1 MDEGI
6 YTYEKKTGRKV
17 RSGVWRKFAEIFE
30 FDATNTKSKVKHFFY
45 CTVCCKIEYN
55 PYEDGNTNRLLRHVC
70 YEKNNESEKNNGK
83 IIVRKSDKE
92 SLKVAAAKFVSKDL
106 RPFIAIEGEGLQD
119 LCFASMQFGQQNR
132 KATRDDLIS
141 AMPTRNT
148 VKNAIA
154 EIADTKRKQI
164 RHSLRRAIETGGI
177 AATCDNWTDDYR
189 HQTYMTI
196 VAHICIY
203 EEGKATYQQF
213 VLSTREI
220 TDIIKT
226 GEINKIL
233 KCQSNIV

>member
-1 MDEGI
+1 M
-6 YTYEKKTGRKV
+6 RM
-17 RSGVWRKFAEIFE
+17 EIRI
-30 FDATNTKSKVKHFFY
+30 
-45 CTVCCKIEYN
+45 VCCAIRVMRKKN
-55 PYEDGNTNRLLRHVC
+55 DSTQ
-70 YEKNNESEKNNGK
+70 NNER

-92 SLKVAAAKFVSKDL
+92 SLKLAAAKFVSKDL
-106 RPFIAIEGEGLQD
+106 RPFLAIEGEGLLD
-119 LCFASMQFGQQNR
+119 LCLASMQFGQQNR
-132 KATRDDLIS
+132 RATRNDLIS

-164 RHSLRRAIETGGI
+164 GHSLRQAIATGGI

-196 VAHICIY
+196 VAHICIC
-203 EEGKATYQQF
+203 EEGKAKYQQF